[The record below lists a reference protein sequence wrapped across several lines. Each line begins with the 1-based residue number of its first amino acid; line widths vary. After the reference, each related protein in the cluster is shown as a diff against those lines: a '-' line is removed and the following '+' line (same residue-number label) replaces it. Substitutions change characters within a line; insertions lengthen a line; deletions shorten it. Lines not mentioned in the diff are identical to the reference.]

1 MLVRAPAQQ
10 SGGVAG
16 QVTKARVRPATGSA
30 DPDDTELLPG
40 EEPKTTGTLF
50 LVMIILMIIAAIWVI
65 LYIRLLDR

>member
-1 MLVRAPAQQ
+1 MSDPVDDGRA
-10 SGGVAG
+10 
-16 QVTKARVRPATGSA
+16 TPATGSA

-40 EEPKTTGTLF
+40 EEPTTTGTLF